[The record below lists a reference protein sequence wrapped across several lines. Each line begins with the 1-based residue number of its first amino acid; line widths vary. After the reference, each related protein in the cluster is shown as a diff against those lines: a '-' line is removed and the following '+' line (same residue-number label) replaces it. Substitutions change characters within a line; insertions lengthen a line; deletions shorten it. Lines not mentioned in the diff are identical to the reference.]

1 MKMTS
6 MPQIFHKIF
15 VLLSLLAATLAH
27 AQLTVEITGAGA
39 NRIPVAIAN
48 FAGDPA
54 ATQVVTATIRADL
67 ERSGL
72 FKLVD
77 PAGATLDENAQ
88 INFADWK
95 SRGADAL
102 ATGSLARGAN
112 GRMEARFRLY
122 DTQKQVALRA
132 PS

>member
-54 ATQVVTATIRADL
+54 ATGEYAVPEIQTLIASGKPIFDITQIGRAHVCTPVTL
-67 ERSGL
+67 
-72 FKLVD
+72 
-77 PAGATLDENAQ
+77 
-88 INFADWK
+88 
-95 SRGADAL
+95 
-102 ATGSLARGAN
+102 
-112 GRMEARFRLY
+112 
-122 DTQKQVALRA
+122 
-132 PS
+132 